1 MNTDI
6 NVDTPKDQ
14 NKSVDDKIVS
24 KEPSFRK
31 TPLRSGNISIDN
43 FILKT
48 RKNKEKGV
56 KWIDFERFENLK
68 QIGEG
73 SFAKV
78 YSATWLD
85 GGKKFIYADPVKKW
99 KSISTYPDTVALKSI
114 KGSNGISTD
123 YMRELEIYHKLTLDN
138 VSLPFYGITK
148 DPTSSEFM
156 LVTGL
161 GGSNLRALLAKSFTR
176 LSWQSKISYLNF
188 IMKDLKKIHERGIC
202 HKDLHSG
209 NILVRIN
216 FAWAYL
222 TDFGLSG
229 PSDKS
234 SEKIYGV
241 LGYVAPEVLKGKPYC
256 THADIYSFGIIMTE
270 FSSGFPPYFN
280 KGNMNEVA
288 FVLSICDGL
297 RPDFGKGTPEI
308 YKSLANKCMDANPEK
323 RPTATEL
330 YDIITYW
337 NECIG
342 EDINNDDAK
351 KIRMEFLTADEDIP
365 NVQQLFERNS
375 ESSNSFNFEHMSK
388 LIDFSEK
395 ISASVNDLDTS
406 LIELKLSDYVNED
419 NDETMI
425 V

>member
-1 MNTDI
+1 MNTNT
-6 NVDTPKDQ
+6 NVETPKDQ

-24 KEPSFRK
+24 KEPSFQK
-31 TPLRSGNISIDN
+31 SSYLRSGNISIDN
-43 FILKT
+43 LIKKT
-48 RKNKEKGV
+48 RKSNEKGV

-73 SFAKV
+73 GFAKV

-85 GGKKFIYADPVKKW
+85 GGKKFMYADPVKKW
-99 KSISTYPDTVALKSI
+99 KRISTYPETVALKSI

-123 YMRELEIYHKLTLDN
+123 YIRELEIYHKVTLDN

-161 GGSNLRALLAKSFTR
+161 GGASLRTLLAERFTK
-176 LSWQSKISYLNF
+176 LSWQFKISYLSF
-188 IMKDLKKIHERGIC
+188 IIKDLKKLHEQGIC

-209 NILVRIN
+209 NILVKIN
-216 FAWAYL
+216 FALAYL

-234 SEKIYGV
+234 SEKIYGI

-256 THADIYSFGIIMTE
+256 AHADIYSFGIIMTE
-270 FSSGFPPYFN
+270 LSSGFPPYFN
-280 KGNMNEVA
+280 NNNMDETA
-288 FVLSICDGL
+288 FALSICDGL

-323 RPTATEL
+323 RPTTIEL
-330 YDIITYW
+330 FNIISYW
-337 NECIG
+337 NKCISG
-342 EDINNDDAK
+342 KISNDDAK
-351 KIRMEFLTADEDIP
+351 KIRMEFLTANKEIP
-365 NVQQLFERNS
+365 NVQPLFEKNS
-375 ESSNSFNFEHMSK
+375 ENFNFNHVSK

-395 ISASVNDLDTS
+395 ISASINDLDSS
-406 LIELKLSDYVNED
+406 LIELKLSDD
-419 NDETMI
+419 IDGDWRQ
-425 V
+425 